1 MTLSEV
7 SPDSADDPSPPVD
20 SGAFSSSDTL
30 VVPSPR
36 VSDPARDL
44 VDTDKASS
52 PDGGYGWICVFC
64 SFIVH
69 FFALGIESS
78 WGVYQSHYFTSRDLG
93 PISNSDLAW
102 VGSIQATGQ
111 PLVGILAGIL
121 AQRIGYRLTGFI
133 GTCIMCIGL
142 ISASF
147 STHVWHLY
155 LTQGVLFGIG
165 SGFAFIPAVCIPSQW
180 FTKHRGLAT
189 GIAASGYGVGGLLL
203 SPFTQRLID
212 LLGFRWAL
220 RITGLMT
227 LVALGVAD
235 IFLRP
240 RASAKPAT
248 KVDKTLLTDNVFLF
262 LCSIGLLSGP
272 GFYVP
277 IFYVPGTFRGIT
289 MTGLTI
295 LTLLPI
301 LSFLVS
307 FLNSFVPDYAIN
319 KLERSA
325 QDGANAAALISAFSA
340 AGRVLVGIVGD
351 RLGHLPVLSLCQCM
365 GGIAQMAIWPFAGS
379 LSGLMAFS
387 SIYGF
392 FTGGYVSLYPVVAA
406 DLYGVEGLASITG
419 IMFSSFVPG
428 TLLGPPISGAILDS
442 HTNPLTGKINF
453 LPVQLFGGSWLL
465 GSASMAVMV
474 QIFHAKEGSIALA

>member
-1 MTLSEV
+1 MEPV
-7 SPDSADDPSPPVD
+7 DAAEDRSPSADSRT
-20 SGAFSSSDTL
+20 SSSSDTCI
-30 VVPSPR
+30 VSE
-36 VSDPARDL
+36 VSDQDDL
-44 VDTDKASS
+44 IDAHKDSS
-52 PDGGYGWICVFC
+52 PDGGYGWVCVFC
-64 SFIVH
+64 SFVVH

-78 WGVYQSHYFTSRDLG
+78 WGVYQSHYFTSHDLG
-93 PISNSDLAW
+93 PISSSDLAW

-155 LTQGVLFGIG
+155 LTQGVLFGVG

-203 SPFTQRLID
+203 SPLTQRLID
-212 LLGFRWAL
+212 LMGFRWAL

-248 KVDKTLLTDNVFLF
+248 KVDKTLMMDKVFLF

-277 IFYVPGTFRGIT
+277 IFY
-289 MTGLTI
+289 
-295 LTLLPI
+295 
-301 LSFLVS
+301 
-307 FLNSFVPDYAIN
+307 VPDYAIN

-340 AGRVLVGIVGD
+340 AGRVFVGIVGD
-351 RLGHLPVLSLCQCM
+351 RLGHLPILSLCQCM

-428 TLLGPPISGAILDS
+428 TLLGPPVSGAILDA

-474 QIFHAKEGSIALA
+474 QIFHAKEGSITLA

>member
-1 MTLSEV
+1 MKLVDAAEDR
-7 SPDSADDPSPPVD
+7 SPFVD
-20 SGAFSSSDTL
+20 SGTSSSSDTC
-30 VVPSPR
+30 VVSGPS
-36 VSDPARDL
+36 DRDDL
-44 VDTDKASS
+44 IDAHKGSS
-52 PDGGYGWICVFC
+52 PDGGYGWVCVLC
-64 SFIVH
+64 SFVVH

-78 WGVYQSHYFTSRDLG
+78 WGVYQSHYFTSHDLG
-93 PISNSDLAW
+93 PISSSDLAW

-142 ISASF
+142 VSASF

-155 LTQGVLFGIG
+155 LTQGVLFGVG

-203 SPFTQRLID
+203 SPLTQRLID
-212 LLGFRWAL
+212 LMGFRWAL

-240 RASAKPAT
+240 RASAKPAI
-248 KVDKTLLTDNVFLF
+248 KVDKALMMDKVFLF

-277 IFYVPGTFRGIT
+277 IFY
-289 MTGLTI
+289 
-295 LTLLPI
+295 
-301 LSFLVS
+301 
-307 FLNSFVPDYAIN
+307 VPDYAIN

-351 RLGHLPVLSLCQCM
+351 RLGHLPILSLCQCM

-428 TLLGPPISGAILDS
+428 TLLGPPVSGAILDA

-474 QIFHAKEGSIALA
+474 QIFHTKEGSITLA

>member
-30 VVPSPR
+30 VVPR
-36 VSDPARDL
+36 VSNPDL

-78 WGVYQSHYFTSRDLG
+78 WGVYQSHYFVSCDLG
-93 PISNSDLAW
+93 PVSNSDLAW

-147 STHVWHLY
+147 STHIWHLY
-155 LTQGVLFGIG
+155 LTQGVLFGVG

-203 SPFTQRLID
+203 SPVTQRLID

-220 RITGLMT
+220 RITGLLT

-235 IFLRP
+235 IYLRP
-240 RASAKPAT
+240 RTSAKPAT

-277 IFYVPGTFRGIT
+277 IFYVP
-289 MTGLTI
+289 
-295 LTLLPI
+295 
-301 LSFLVS
+301 
-307 FLNSFVPDYAIN
+307 DYAIN

-340 AGRVLVGIVGD
+340 VGRVLVGIVGD
-351 RLGHLPVLSLCQCM
+351 QLGHLPVLSLCQCM

-474 QIFHAKEGSIALA
+474 QIFHAKEGSIALV

>member
-1 MTLSEV
+1 MK
-7 SPDSADDPSPPVD
+7 PVD
-20 SGAFSSSDTL
+20 AAEACSPSVDCGTSSSSDTC
-30 VVPSPR
+30 VVSG
-36 VSDPARDL
+36 VSDQDDL
-44 VDTDKASS
+44 VGTHKDSS
-52 PDGGYGWICVFC
+52 PDGGYGWVCVFC
-64 SFIVH
+64 SFVVH

-78 WGVYQSHYFTSRDLG
+78 WGVYQSHYFTSHDLG
-93 PISNSDLAW
+93 PISSSDLAW

-147 STHVWHLY
+147 STHIWHLY
-155 LTQGVLFGIG
+155 LTQGVLFGVG

-203 SPFTQRLID
+203 SPLTQRLID

-240 RASAKPAT
+240 RASAKLAT
-248 KVDKTLLTDNVFLF
+248 KVDKTLMMDKVFLF

-277 IFYVPGTFRGIT
+277 IFYVPG
-289 MTGLTI
+289 LTI
-295 LTLLPI
+295 LTFRHIPVSSLH
-301 LSFLVS
+301 LVD
-307 FLNSFVPDYAIN
+307 LDYAIN

-379 LSGLMAFS
+379 LPSLMAFS

-474 QIFHAKEGSIALA
+474 QIFHSKQGSIALA

>member
-1 MTLSEV
+1 MKLVDAAEDR
-7 SPDSADDPSPPVD
+7 SPSVD
-20 SGAFSSSDTL
+20 SGTSSSSDTC
-30 VVPSPR
+30 VVSG
-36 VSDPARDL
+36 VSDQDDL
-44 VDTDKASS
+44 IDAHKDSS
-52 PDGGYGWICVFC
+52 PDGGYGWVCVFC
-64 SFIVH
+64 SFVVH

-78 WGVYQSHYFTSRDLG
+78 WGVYQSHYFTSHDLG
-93 PISNSDLAW
+93 PISSSDLAW

-121 AQRIGYRLTGFI
+121 ARRIGYRLTGFI

-155 LTQGVLFGIG
+155 LTQGVLFGVG

-189 GIAASGYGVGGLLL
+189 GIAASGYGIGGLLL
-203 SPFTQRLID
+203 SPLTQRLID
-212 LLGFRWAL
+212 LMGFRWAL

-235 IFLRP
+235 IFLLP

-248 KVDKTLLTDNVFLF
+248 KVDKTLMMDKVFLF

-277 IFYVPGTFRGIT
+277 IFYVP
-289 MTGLTI
+289 
-295 LTLLPI
+295 
-301 LSFLVS
+301 
-307 FLNSFVPDYAIN
+307 DYAVN

-351 RLGHLPVLSLCQCM
+351 RLGHLPILSLCQCM

-428 TLLGPPISGAILDS
+428 TLLGPPVSGAILDA

-474 QIFHAKEGSIALA
+474 QIFHAKEGSITLA

>member
-1 MTLSEV
+1 MK
-7 SPDSADDPSPPVD
+7 PVD
-20 SGAFSSSDTL
+20 AAEARSPSVESGTSSSSDTC
-30 VVPSPR
+30 VASGVPQ
-36 VSDPARDL
+36 DDL
-44 VDTDKASS
+44 IDADKDSS
-52 PDGGYGWICVFC
+52 PDGGYGWVCVFC
-64 SFIVH
+64 SFVVH

-78 WGVYQSHYFTSRDLG
+78 WGVYQSHYFTSHDLG
-93 PISNSDLAW
+93 PISSSDLAW

-155 LTQGVLFGIG
+155 LTQGVLFGVG

-203 SPFTQRLID
+203 SPLTQRLID
-212 LLGFRWAL
+212 LMGFRWAL

-248 KVDKTLLTDNVFLF
+248 KVDKTLMMDKVFLF

-277 IFYVPGTFRGIT
+277 IFY
-289 MTGLTI
+289 
-295 LTLLPI
+295 
-301 LSFLVS
+301 
-307 FLNSFVPDYAIN
+307 VPDYAIN

-379 LSGLMAFS
+379 LPSLMAFS

-474 QIFHAKEGSIALA
+474 QIFHAKEGSIVLV

>member
-1 MTLSEV
+1 MK
-7 SPDSADDPSPPVD
+7 PVD
-20 SGAFSSSDTL
+20 AAEARSPSAGTSSSSDTC
-30 VVPSPR
+30 VVSG
-36 VSDPARDL
+36 VSDQDDL
-44 VDTDKASS
+44 IDAHKDSS
-52 PDGGYGWICVFC
+52 PDGGYGWVCVFC
-64 SFIVH
+64 SFVVH

-78 WGVYQSHYFTSRDLG
+78 WGVYQSHYFTSHDLG
-93 PISNSDLAW
+93 PISSSDLAW

-155 LTQGVLFGIG
+155 LTQGVLFGVG

-203 SPFTQRLID
+203 SPLTQRLID
-212 LLGFRWAL
+212 LMGFRWAL
-220 RITGLMT
+220 RITGMMT

-248 KVDKTLLTDNVFLF
+248 KVDKTLMMDKVFLF

-277 IFYVPGTFRGIT
+277 IFY
-289 MTGLTI
+289 
-295 LTLLPI
+295 
-301 LSFLVS
+301 
-307 FLNSFVPDYAIN
+307 VPDYAIN

-351 RLGHLPVLSLCQCM
+351 RLGHLPILSLCQCM

-428 TLLGPPISGAILDS
+428 TLLGPPVSGAILDA

-474 QIFHAKEGSIALA
+474 QIFHAKEGSITLA

>member
-1 MTLSEV
+1 MEPV
-7 SPDSADDPSPPVD
+7 DAAEDRSPSADSRT
-20 SGAFSSSDTL
+20 SSSSDTC
-30 VVPSPR
+30 VVSE
-36 VSDPARDL
+36 VSDQDDL
-44 VDTDKASS
+44 IDAHKDSS
-52 PDGGYGWICVFC
+52 PDGGYGWVCVFC
-64 SFIVH
+64 SFVVH

-78 WGVYQSHYFTSRDLG
+78 WGVYQSHYFTSHDLG
-93 PISNSDLAW
+93 PISSSDLAW

-155 LTQGVLFGIG
+155 LTQGVLFGVG

-203 SPFTQRLID
+203 SPLTQRLID
-212 LLGFRWAL
+212 LMGFRWAL

-248 KVDKTLLTDNVFLF
+248 KVDKTLMMDKVFLF

-277 IFYVPGTFRGIT
+277 IFY
-289 MTGLTI
+289 
-295 LTLLPI
+295 
-301 LSFLVS
+301 
-307 FLNSFVPDYAIN
+307 VPDYAIN

-379 LSGLMAFS
+379 LPSLMAFS

-442 HTNPLTGKINF
+442 HTNPLTGKIDF

-474 QIFHAKEGSIALA
+474 QIFHAKEGSIALV

>member
-1 MTLSEV
+1 MTLTEV
-7 SPDSADDPSPPVD
+7 PSDPADNPSASVD
-20 SGAFSSSDTL
+20 SGAYSSFDTL
-30 VVPSPR
+30 VVSR
-36 VSDPARDL
+36 VSDDL
-44 VDTDKASS
+44 IDAHKGSES
-52 PDGGYGWICVFC
+52 LPDGGYGWICVFC

-78 WGVYQSHYFTSRDLG
+78 WGVYQSHYFTSHDLG
-93 PISNSDLAW
+93 PVSNSDLAW

-133 GTCIMCIGL
+133 GTCIMGIGL

-155 LTQGVLFGIG
+155 LTQGVLFGVG

-203 SPFTQRLID
+203 SPLTQRLLD
-212 LLGFRWAL
+212 LMGFRWAL

-227 LVALGVAD
+227 FVGNATSFLFIITGLYEMPSSFPLGVAD

-240 RASAKPAT
+240 RASAKLAT
-248 KVDKTLLTDNVFLF
+248 KVDKTLMMDKVFLF

-277 IFYVPGTFRGIT
+277 IFY
-289 MTGLTI
+289 
-295 LTLLPI
+295 
-301 LSFLVS
+301 
-307 FLNSFVPDYAIN
+307 VPDYAIN

-351 RLGHLPVLSLCQCM
+351 QLGHLPVLILCQCM
-365 GGIAQMAIWPFAGS
+365 GGIAQMAIWPFAHS

-419 IMFSSFVPG
+419 VMFSSFVPG

-442 HTNPLTGKINF
+442 HTSPLTGKINF

-465 GSASMAVMV
+465 GSAAMGAMV
-474 QIFHAKEGSIALA
+474 LFFRVKEGSIALA

>member
-1 MTLSEV
+1 MRTVEAAEAR
-7 SPDSADDPSPPVD
+7 SPSVD
-20 SGAFSSSDTL
+20 SGISSSSNAC
-30 VVPSPR
+30 VVSGVPQ
-36 VSDPARDL
+36 DDL
-44 VDTDKASS
+44 TDAHKDSS
-52 PDGGYGWICVFC
+52 PDGGYGWVCVFC
-64 SFIVH
+64 SFVVH

-78 WGVYQSHYFTSRDLG
+78 WGVYQSHYFTSHDLG
-93 PISNSDLAW
+93 PISSSDLAW

-142 ISASF
+142 VSASF

-155 LTQGVLFGIG
+155 LTQGVLFGVG

-203 SPFTQRLID
+203 SPLTQRLID
-212 LLGFRWAL
+212 LMGFRWAL

-248 KVDKTLLTDNVFLF
+248 KVDKTLMMDKVFLF

-277 IFYVPGTFRGIT
+277 IFYVPGTFLQYHNDR
-289 MTGLTI
+289 LDN
-295 LTLLPI
+295 PH
-301 LSFLVS
+301 LSTHFIYLVS
-307 FLNSFVPDYAIN
+307 SLNLFVLDYAIN

-340 AGRVLVGIVGD
+340 VGRVLVGVVGD

-379 LSGLMAFS
+379 LPSLMAFS

-474 QIFHAKEGSIALA
+474 QIFHAKEGSIALV